1 MCAARLVFIDVSTD
15 MWVVGGAGVGWA
27 GVKRCRDGNVCEP
40 YACHPVLVWVV
51 FRKSPSLHWCT
62 FLEMF
67 FL

>member
-1 MCAARLVFIDVSTD
+1 
-15 MWVVGGAGVGWA
+15 MWVVGGAGAGWA

-62 FLEMF
+62 FLETF